1 MKIKIIVFTIAF
13 GTVKLNFG
21 LIRILWLGCLID
33 PREVD
38 DGITLIMAWNSQIEI
53 VGLAITYVDYSYD
66 IINKILKWHN
76 KGLQFQFIKD
86 HQKQMIWVWND
97 GTRALY
103 EALKKK
109 LTILALGPMTNIAT
123 DSESSWYY
131 SANRENINLCS
142 KNSWITV

>member
-1 MKIKIIVFTIAF
+1 
-13 GTVKLNFG
+13 
-21 LIRILWLGCLID
+21 
-33 PREVD
+33 
-38 DGITLIMAWNSQIEI
+38 MALKQPQIEI
-53 VGLAITYVDYSYD
+53 VGISSITYVDYSYD

-76 KGLQFQFIKD
+76 KGVTIPVYKVTKADDLGIE
-86 HQKQMIWVWND
+86 ND

-123 DSESSWYY
+123 LIQ
-131 SANRENINLCS
+131 NHPIIPQIENINLCS